1 MAGVSTGNAIVG
13 LSTGATGGAIGVVGQ
28 CDAGGGVMGAS
39 ITGIGVG
46 GRSQQGWAGY
56 FDGKVYIQGALV
68 VAGTKSAAI
77 RHPDGTH
84 RALFCMESPESYFED
99 FGEVALGGASVTVR
113 LARDFAALVKRNDY
127 QVFLTSYGPEPLYVR
142 KRTAGSF
149 EIARVS
155 RKAASKMARV
165 RVGYRI
171 VARRADVKRARLPK
185 IDRLPRAPM
194 VVDLDQPSGRG
205 QRIRAGAFGP
215 SAKVEPLPAPPRIPS
230 PTLRA
235 LPGGKPARGRAPR
248 RRR

>member
-1 MAGVSTGNAIVG
+1 MK
-13 LSTGATGGAIGVVGQ
+13 
-28 CDAGGGVMGAS
+28 
-39 ITGIGVG
+39 
-46 GRSQQGWAGY
+46 RS
-56 FDGKVYIQGALV
+56 
-68 VAGTKSAAI
+68 
-77 RHPDGTH
+77 
-84 RALFCMESPESYFED
+84 
-99 FGEVALGGASVTVR
+99 
-113 LARDFAALVKRNDY
+113 DY